1 MDVDIVL
8 RTLLAFA
15 IMVTCLAVYGFANRL
30 VLARAAGK
38 YKALQ
43 GFMPGTPAIIYFT
56 TPTCAPC
63 KTVQRPAIQKVKQ
76 ALGEKV
82 QVIEIDA
89 SERKDLADEW
99 GVLSVPTT
107 FIIDKKGR
115 PRQVNHGVVRAEK
128 LLAQLENKIY

>member
-1 MDVDIVL
+1 MDADILL

-15 IMVTCLAVYGFANRL
+15 IIVTGLAVYGFANRL

-38 YKALQ
+38 FKTLQ
-43 GFMPGTPAIIYFT
+43 GFTPGIPAILYFT
-56 TPTCAPC
+56 TSTCAPC

-89 SERKDLADEW
+89 SEHKDLADEW

-107 FIIDKKGR
+107 FIIDKKGQ
-115 PRQVNHGVVRAEK
+115 PRQVNHGVTRAEK
-128 LLAQLENKIY
+128 LLTQLEN

>member
-1 MDVDIVL
+1 METDIIL

-15 IMVTCLAVYGFANRL
+15 IIVAGLAVYGFTNRL
-30 VLARAAGK
+30 VLARAEGK
-38 YKALQ
+38 FKALQ
-43 GFMPGTPAIIYFT
+43 GLDPGTPAILYFT

-63 KTVQRPAIQKVKQ
+63 KTVQRPAIQQVKQ

-82 QVIEIDA
+82 QVLEIDA

-107 FIIDKKGR
+107 FIIDKKGQ
-115 PRQVNHGVVRAEK
+115 PRQVNHGVARAEK
-128 LLAQLENKIY
+128 LLAQLKNKI

>member
-1 MDVDIVL
+1 MEADIFL

-15 IMVTCLAVYGFANRL
+15 IIVVGLAVYGFTNRV
-30 VLARAAGK
+30 VLARAASK
-38 YKALQ
+38 FKTLQ
-43 GFMPGTPAIIYFT
+43 GLNPGTPAILYFT

-63 KTVQRPAIQKVKQ
+63 KTVQRPAIQQVKQ
-76 ALGEKV
+76 ALGEKI

-107 FIIDKKGR
+107 FIIDKKGQ
-115 PRQVNHGVVRAEK
+115 PRQVNHGVARAEK
-128 LLAQLENKIY
+128 LLAQLENKI

>member
-1 MDVDIVL
+1 MDADIL
-8 RTLLAFA
+8 FRTLLAFA
-15 IMVTCLAVYGFANRL
+15 IIVTGLAVYGFANRL

-38 YKALQ
+38 FKTLQ
-43 GFMPGTPAIIYFT
+43 GFTPGIPAILYFT

-82 QVIEIDA
+82 QVFEIDA
-89 SERKDLADEW
+89 SEHKDLADEW

-107 FIIDKKGR
+107 FIIDKKGQ
-115 PRQVNHGVVRAEK
+115 PRQVNHGVTRAEK
-128 LLAQLENKIY
+128 LLTQLEN

>member
-1 MDVDIVL
+1 MEADILL

-15 IMVTCLAVYGFANRL
+15 IIVFGLAVYGFTNRL

-38 YKALQ
+38 FKALK
-43 GFMPGTPAIIYFT
+43 GLNPGTPAILYFT
-56 TPTCAPC
+56 TPNCAPC

-76 ALGEKV
+76 VLGEKV

-89 SERKDLADEW
+89 SEQTDLADEW

-107 FIIDKKGR
+107 FIIDKSGQ
-115 PRQVNHGVVRAEK
+115 PRQINHGVTRAEK
-128 LLAQLENKIY
+128 LLAQLKN

>member
-1 MDVDIVL
+1 MEADILL
-8 RTLLAFA
+8 RTFLAFA
-15 IMVTCLAVYGFANRL
+15 IIVVGLAVYGFTNRL

-38 YKALQ
+38 FKALQ
-43 GFMPGTPAIIYFT
+43 GRKPGTPAILYFT

-63 KTVQRPAIQKVKQ
+63 KTVQRPAIQQVKQ
-76 ALGEKV
+76 ALGEKI

-107 FIIDKKGR
+107 FIIDKSGQ
-115 PRQVNHGVVRAEK
+115 PRQVNHGVARAEK
-128 LLAQLENKIY
+128 LLAQLDN

>member
-1 MDVDIVL
+1 MDADILL

-15 IMVTCLAVYGFANRL
+15 IIVSGLAVYGFTNRL
-30 VLARAAGK
+30 VLTRAAGK
-38 YKALQ
+38 FKALQ
-43 GFMPGTPAIIYFT
+43 GLNPGTPAILYFT
-56 TPTCAPC
+56 TPTCAHC

-89 SERKDLADEW
+89 SERKDLAHEW

-107 FIIDKKGR
+107 FIIDKNGQ
-115 PRQVNHGVVRAEK
+115 PRQVNHGVARAEK
-128 LLAQLENKIY
+128 LLAQLENKS

>member
-1 MDVDIVL
+1 MDADIL
-8 RTLLAFA
+8 FRTLLAFA
-15 IMVTCLAVYGFANRL
+15 IIVTGLAVYGFANRL

-38 YKALQ
+38 FKTLQ
-43 GFMPGTPAIIYFT
+43 GFTPGIPAILYFT

-89 SERKDLADEW
+89 SERKDLADDW

-107 FIIDKKGR
+107 FIIDKKGQ
-115 PRQVNHGVVRAEK
+115 PRQVNHG
-128 LLAQLENKIY
+128 